1 MDKTE
6 ALQVLTEVMED
17 FRREPYRDLIKRI
30 DDDPIVVVERQGA
43 MSVYWWRQWRLWRAD
58 DPSAAELYEL
68 NFRIEAALSLIGLA
82 IAIVGIWLIR
92 RIGRRR
98 G

>member
-1 MDKTE
+1 MDNTE

-43 MSVYWWRQWRLWRAD
+43 GSAQYQLEISFLWDGHPGGNVMIIGAIDDGGLLSSFSPVTRSFIKAAD
-58 DPSAAELYEL
+58 ES
-68 NFRIEAALSLIGLA
+68 F
-82 IAIVGIWLIR
+82 VGE
-92 RIGRRR
+92 
-98 G
+98 